1 MSCVDFHKFLI
12 FIPFIPTWVVPGKSY
27 RLSGRYGWVCS
38 GPEVHGV
45 IGCWWKQVG
54 SSHHQNIIRGGG
66 QTRRLA
72 ETNTHSSVS
81 ILKAITPEYSLEGLM
96 LKLQILWLP
105 DGKIQLIRKDPDA
118 GKDWRQEEKGTTED
132 EMVGWLH
139 QRDGHE
145 FEQAPAVGDGQGGL
159 VCCSPWG
166 HKEWDKTEWLN
177 WTEYQNV

>member
-12 FIPFIPTWVVPGKSY
+12 FIPFIPTWVVPGKSC

-72 ETNTHSSVS
+72 LTNTHSRVS

-96 LKLQILWLP
+96 LKLQILWPP
-105 DGKIQLIRKDPDA
+105 DVKIQLIGKDPDA
-118 GKDWRQEEKGTTED
+118 GKDWRQEEKGMTED
-132 EMVGWLH
+132 EMVGWHHHLSG
-139 QRDGHE
+139 QE
-145 FEQAPAVGDGQGGL
+145 FEQALGNSEGQGSL
-159 VCCSPWG
+159 LSSSPWG
-166 HKEWDKTEWLN
+166 RKQSDMT
-177 WTEYQNV
+177 